1 MDKCFFCKAEG
12 TLILQCQS
20 CHAFQNKKTVEI
32 FRKIAALKSQLSE
45 AKDMQSMDEQSLA
58 EARKLLELWRKFGR
72 AYKMNTPPGKEYQ
85 ELFEAGE
92 LDTSNTDAY
101 QEWCSVHGRE
111 G

>member
-1 MDKCFFCKAEG
+1 MDKIRHHSDGCDCTLCVEFFTMVDDKDAEITTLKA
-12 TLILQCQS
+12 
-20 CHAFQNKKTVEI
+20 
-32 FRKIAALKSQLSE
+32 QLAE

-58 EARKLLELWRKFGR
+58 EARKLLALWRKFGK

-92 LDTSNTDAY
+92 LDTSEADAY
-101 QEWCSVHGRE
+101 QGWCSVHGRE